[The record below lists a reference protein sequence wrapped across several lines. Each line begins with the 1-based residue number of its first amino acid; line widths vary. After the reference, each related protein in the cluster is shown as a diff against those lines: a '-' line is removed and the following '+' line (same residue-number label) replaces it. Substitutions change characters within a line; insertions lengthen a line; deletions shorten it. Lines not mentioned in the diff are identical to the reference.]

1 MNAPNI
7 ANRTIFTGDNLPI
20 MRGINSESVDLIYL
34 DPPFNSNRNYAAPI
48 GSPAEGAGFKDI
60 WTLDDIKE
68 VQVEELKSVNYG
80 LHAAITTARYTS
92 GPAMTAY
99 MTVMGIR
106 LLEIHRLLKPTGSVY
121 LHCDPT
127 ASHYI
132 KGMMD
137 AVFGAR
143 NMITEV
149 IWGYGTPSGGRA
161 SGKRPVKGHD
171 TILAYARN
179 YSRHTFNRI
188 HLPYNSDYVTRWFRH
203 TDDTGRQYRTRKR
216 GDQIVRQYLDESP
229 GAPLSNTWT
238 DIRQLYGS
246 AGWFPTNRQEIT
258 GYPTQKPLSLLERII
273 SISSNEGDFVLD
285 PFCGCA
291 TACIAAERL
300 ERQWAGIDIAAARTG
315 ADQNAAGAR
324 GARRFRR
331 SSDPYRLGGYAPH
344 RYSRAHRR
352 RRGHTTAAAGRAACP
367 AAAQP
372 GYSPHLVRQAGG
384 VLQRLRCA
392 FPAAE
397 PDAGPYCR
405 PLSGRGG
412 YGQQFTAAVPGVQ
425 FQEKYAYP
433 GGIPGR
439 ADQRGHSPVGRRRPG
454 TLPPAR

>member
-1 MNAPNI
+1 MAIMNAPNI

-300 ERQWAGIDIAAARTG
+300 EREWAGIDIAPRALELTKTRLAREVRVGSAESPTLTDWEVTHRTDTPERTDDGAAILPPPLDAPPVPPPPSRDIRRTLYGKQEGFCNGCDVHFRLRNLTLDHIVARSRGGADTDSNLQLLCQACNSKKSARTQEEFLAVLVSEG
-315 ADQNAAGAR
+315 I
-324 GARRFRR
+324 RR
-331 SSDPYRLGGYAPH
+331 
-344 RYSRAHRR
+344 
-352 RRGHTTAAAGRAACP
+352 
-367 AAAQP
+367 
-372 GYSPHLVRQAGG
+372 
-384 VLQRLRCA
+384 
-392 FPAAE
+392 
-397 PDAGPYCR
+397 
-405 PLSGRGG
+405 
-412 YGQQFTAAVPGVQ
+412 
-425 FQEKYAYP
+425 
-433 GGIPGR
+433 
-439 ADQRGHSPVGRRRPG
+439 
-454 TLPPAR
+454 

>member
-1 MNAPNI
+1 MAIMNAPNI

-20 MRGINSESVDLIYL
+20 MRGINSGSVDLIYL

-137 AVFGAR
+137 AVFGAK

-203 TDDTGRQYRTRKR
+203 TDDAGRRYRTRKR

-300 ERQWAGIDIAAARTG
+300 EREWAGIDIAPRALELTKTRLAQEVRVGSAESPTLTDWEVTHRTDTPERTDDGAAILPPPLDAPPVPPPPSRDIRRTLYGKQEGFCNGCDVHFRLRNLTLDHIVARSRGGADTDSNLQLLCQACNSKKSARTQEEFLAVLVSEG
-315 ADQNAAGAR
+315 I
-324 GARRFRR
+324 RR
-331 SSDPYRLGGYAPH
+331 
-344 RYSRAHRR
+344 
-352 RRGHTTAAAGRAACP
+352 
-367 AAAQP
+367 
-372 GYSPHLVRQAGG
+372 
-384 VLQRLRCA
+384 
-392 FPAAE
+392 
-397 PDAGPYCR
+397 
-405 PLSGRGG
+405 
-412 YGQQFTAAVPGVQ
+412 
-425 FQEKYAYP
+425 
-433 GGIPGR
+433 
-439 ADQRGHSPVGRRRPG
+439 
-454 TLPPAR
+454 

>member
-1 MNAPNI
+1 MSASNI

-20 MRGINSESVDLIYL
+20 MRGINSAAMDLIYL

-80 LHAAITTARYTS
+80 LHAVITAARYAS

-99 MTVMGIR
+99 LTVMGLR

-137 AVFGAR
+137 AVFGPK
-143 NMITEV
+143 NLISEV

-171 TILAYARN
+171 TIFAYARN
-179 YSRHTFNRI
+179 YGTHTFNRL
-188 HLPYNSDYVTRWFRH
+188 HLPYNPDYVTQWFRH
-203 TDDTGRQYRTRKR
+203 TDDAGRQYRTRTR
-216 GDQIVRQYLDESP
+216 GGQVVRQYLDESP
-229 GAPLSNTWT
+229 GVPLSNTWT

-246 AGWFPTNRQEIT
+246 AGWFPTTRQEIT
-258 GYPTQKPLSLLERII
+258 GYPTQKPLSLLERIVAL
-273 SISSNEGDFVLD
+273 SSNAGDFVMD

-300 ERQWAGIDIAAARTG
+300 DREWAGIDIAPRALELTKTRLAREVRVGSAESPTLTDWAVTHRTDIPERTDDGAGLLPPSLHAPPIPPPPSPDIRRILYGKQEGFCNGCDLHFRLRNLTLDHIVPRSRGG
-315 ADQNAAGAR
+315 ADTDSNLQ
-324 GARRFRR
+324 
-331 SSDPYRLGGYAPH
+331 LL
-344 RYSRAHRR
+344 
-352 RRGHTTAAAGRAACP
+352 CP
-367 AAAQP
+367 ACNSKKGTRTQEEFLAI
-372 GYSPHLVRQAGG
+372 LVS
-384 VLQRLRCA
+384 
-392 FPAAE
+392 E
-397 PDAGPYCR
+397 
-405 PLSGRGG
+405 
-412 YGQQFTAAVPGVQ
+412 
-425 FQEKYAYP
+425 
-433 GGIPGR
+433 GI
-439 ADQRGHSPVGRRRPG
+439 RR
-454 TLPPAR
+454 